1 MGVGAVQMHA
11 RGCSAWLDGSMTI
24 GSTGLRCSSLAQC
37 TVQILA
43 GEDQAAGDLAAAA
56 REGDAELAITREDLW
71 HAHLSQ
77 KALDI
82 QGIIHTLEAR
92 IATAEKALLTENELP
107 ALMLQSYATAE
118 AQAALQAASKP
129 KAAVPEEAQAAPQTA
144 HAAPAAAQ
152 GVSAGAPGVGSGAVP
167 APGAAPAAGT
177 AQPSGT
183 AAQGSGAAPVMPQAP
198 TGSAQPTSPPTTS
211 GAMPAAPPA
220 AQATPAA
227 APPAS
232 ATNSA
237 ALAKQQALAAL
248 AARIK
253 QSARR

>member
-1 MGVGAVQMHA
+1 
-11 RGCSAWLDGSMTI
+11 MTI

-56 REGDAELAITREDLW
+56 REGGAELAITREDLW

-129 KAAVPEEAQAAPQTA
+129 KAAVPGEAQAAPQTA

-152 GVSAGAPGVGSGAVP
+152 GVSAGAPGAGPEAVP
-167 APGAAPAAGT
+167 GAGAAPAAGP

-183 AAQGSGAAPVMPQAP
+183 AAQSSGAAPVVPQAP
-198 TGSAQPTSPPTTS
+198 R
-211 GAMPAAPPA
+211 APPS
-220 AQATPAA
+220 PCH
-227 APPAS
+227 PPRRAGPCRQP
-232 ATNSA
+232 
-237 ALAKQQALAAL
+237 LPPPRPRPPL
-248 AARIK
+248 RRRHPPPI
-253 QSARR
+253 ARRWPSSRRSRRWQRALSSLRGDNAGRWATR